1 MERILA
7 RAAACTPV
15 PAKSTWASPASSRL
29 STSFGFMFMF
39 TTILLAS
46 WVAVGSCAAFHC
58 GFGTRTAVLFS
69 W

>member
-1 MERILA
+1 LDKILA

-39 TTILLAS
+39 TTILAGS
-46 WVAVGSCAAFHC
+46 WETVGNIDAFHC
-58 GFGTRTAVLFS
+58 GFGTSTAVLFS